1 MLSSIQSTTFATSHL
16 CLFVT
21 PRSDPAAVLVFPTA
35 SHHPVGESVWRVL
48 EGFGGFGGF
57 WRVLEGFGGFW
68 RVLRVCLHWDC
79 SHCSG
84 TEAPWGGCWGEC
96 LEGFGGFWRVLEVL
110 EGFGGFWRVLEGF
123 EGLRAGTIESHCC
136 GLGPGTIES
145 HCCGLGPG
153 VQDTCQ
159 GCSEVALALGCL
171 FLTPHIFE
179 LKPPPFASVGMFP
192 LLWH

>member
-21 PRSDPAAVLVFPTA
+21 PRSDPAAVLVFCTA
-35 SHHPVGESVWRVL
+35 SHHPLPLGIVPTALAPRLPGVAVGESVWRVL
-48 EGFGGFGGF
+48 EGFGGF
-57 WRVLEGFGGFW
+57 WR
-68 RVLRVCLHWDC
+68 
-79 SHCSG
+79 
-84 TEAPWGGCWGEC
+84 
-96 LEGFGGFWRVLEVL
+96 
-110 EGFGGFWRVLEGF
+110 FWRVLEGF